1 MNTKKVNKKKIASI
15 ALATTMIST
24 LMIGSFAYFTDRAD
38 TRASATAGTVDIEL
52 NADALANAMKD
63 NDGKDIF
70 NPGDMREINYE
81 LSNKGN
87 KSIDV
92 RETIIL
98 TSSVAMDKEA
108 AQAEYE
114 IYKAEDVEL
123 IEGKGYSPVDG
134 SNPLSVRSISDDG
147 TQITYTVDEYILNGY
162 DKDGDDTKREIENG
176 VTATNNS
183 GAYVLLFKGTAGNE
197 FQNSTVTLDILAEAK
212 QHRNT
217 ANVDWTELASESIS
231 FGGADTNVVP
241 EYITPAVEEN
251 TNENN

>member
-38 TRASATAGTVDIEL
+38 TRASATAGTVNIEL
-52 NADALANAMKD
+52 NADTLANAMKD

-114 IYKAEDVEL
+114 IYKAEDVKL
-123 IEGKGYSPVDG
+123 IEGKGYFPVDG
-134 SNPLSVRSISDDG
+134 STPLSVRSISDDG
-147 TQITYTVDEYILNGY
+147 TQITYTVDEYVLNGY

-176 VTATNNS
+176 VTTTNNS
-183 GAYVLLFKGTAGNE
+183 GAYVLVFKSAAGNE